1 MVSAALGYVQLSI
14 CSPST
19 PPLTGAGFPFGTD
32 PLGRDVLA
40 RVIIGGEISLKVGV
54 YSALGAVAIGIVMGL
69 ISGYYGGFVDMIVMR
84 FADVQ
89 LALPF
94 ILLAIT
100 FIAVIGGGLTNMII
114 LLIISQWVQYA
125 RLVRGSVLSL
135 RDREFILAAKAIGV
149 KDIRILFQHLLPN
162 LIGPVIVL
170 MTLNV
175 ANNILLESS
184 LTFLGLGVDP
194 VIPSW
199 GGMLAEGR
207 TYLQTAWWVSVF
219 PGLAILLTVLGLNL
233 LGDWLRDALDP
244 TGRTYFMNRPNS
256 TQVTTLLERTFPRTR
271 VPCWKHTPRRPIK
284 AICLRPGCLMMKP
297 SANERRLLSKRPGS
311 ALVFVVPTSR

>member
-1 MVSAALGYVQLSI
+1 MTAAIKTDKLKRFKNLEFILGILLVGGIGLAVIFSGWLFPGGGSELNLSHRL
-14 CSPST
+14 T
-19 PPLTGAGFPFGTD
+19 PPLVESVFPFGTD

-54 YSALGAVAIGIVMGL
+54 YSALGAVVVGIVMGL
-69 ISGYYGGFVDMIVMR
+69 VSGYYGGVLDIIVMR

-100 FIAVIGGGLTNMII
+100 FIAVIGGGLTNMIL

-135 RDREFILAAKAIGV
+135 RDREFILSAKAIGV
-149 KDIRILFQHLLPN
+149 KDVRILFQHLLPN

-244 TGRTYFMNRPNS
+244 TGRTS
-256 TQVTTLLERTFPRTR
+256 L
-271 VPCWKHTPRRPIK
+271 
-284 AICLRPGCLMMKP
+284 
-297 SANERRLLSKRPGS
+297 
-311 ALVFVVPTSR
+311 

>member
-1 MVSAALGYVQLSI
+1 MTAKAANTRFSRFRNLEFILGVLLAGGMCLAVLLSGVLFPGGADKI
-14 CSPST
+14 DLMARLTAPFVNWAH
-19 PPLTGAGFPFGTD
+19 PLGTD

-40 RVIIGGEISLKVGV
+40 RVVAGGKISLLVGFTSVAGAVVVGV
-54 YSALGAVAIGIVMGL
+54 VMGL
-69 ISGYYGGFVDMIVMR
+69 VSGYYRGFWDMLVMR

-100 FIAVIGGGLTNMII
+100 FIAIVGGGLTNTIV

-135 RDREFILAAKAIGV
+135 REREFIQSARAIGV
-149 KDIRILFQHLLPN
+149 RDVKILFQHLLPN

-194 VIPSW
+194 LIPSW
-199 GGMLAEGR
+199 GGMLADGR
-207 TYLQTAWWVSVF
+207 TYLQNAWWVSVF

-233 LGDWLRDALDP
+233 LGDWLRDSLDP
-244 TGRTYFMNRPNS
+244 TGRT
-256 TQVTTLLERTFPRTR
+256 
-271 VPCWKHTPRRPIK
+271 
-284 AICLRPGCLMMKP
+284 
-297 SANERRLLSKRPGS
+297 
-311 ALVFVVPTSR
+311 SR

>member
-1 MVSAALGYVQLSI
+1 MTAAIKTDKLKRFKNLEFILGVLLVGGIGLAVIFSGWLFPGGGSELNLAYRL
-14 CSPST
+14 T
-19 PPLTGAGFPFGTD
+19 PPLAEPGFPLGTD

-54 YSALGAVAIGIVMGL
+54 YSALGAVVIGIIMGL
-69 ISGYYGGFVDMIVMR
+69 VSGYYGGFLDIIVMR

-244 TGRTYFMNRPNS
+244 TGRTS
-256 TQVTTLLERTFPRTR
+256 L
-271 VPCWKHTPRRPIK
+271 
-284 AICLRPGCLMMKP
+284 
-297 SANERRLLSKRPGS
+297 
-311 ALVFVVPTSR
+311 

>member
-1 MVSAALGYVQLSI
+1 MSKITATADKVINKDFTLFKSLEFVLGFTLTAFMCILVLGSDLTFDGLADKVDLTARLLEPF
-14 CSPST
+14 SST
-19 PPLTGAGFPFGTD
+19 EHLFGTD

-40 RVIIGGEISLKVGV
+40 RVVAGGAVSLQVGFLSVFGAVIVGV
-54 YSALGAVAIGIVMGL
+54 IMGL
-69 ISGYYGGFVDMIVMR
+69 VSGYFRGFWDMFVMR

-100 FIAVIGGGLTNMII
+100 FIAIVGGGLTNMIV
-114 LLIISQWVQYA
+114 LLIVSQWVQYA

-135 RDREFILAAKAIGV
+135 RDREFIQSAQAIGV
-149 KDIRILFQHLLPN
+149 SDFNILFRHLLPN

-194 VIPSW
+194 LTPSW
-199 GGMLAEGR
+199 GGMLADGR
-207 TYLQTAWWVSVF
+207 TYIQTAWWVSLF

-233 LGDWLRDALDP
+233 LGDWLRDSLDP
-244 TGRTYFMNRPNS
+244 TG
-256 TQVTTLLERTFPRTR
+256 
-271 VPCWKHTPRRPIK
+271 K
-284 AICLRPGCLMMKP
+284 
-297 SANERRLLSKRPGS
+297 
-311 ALVFVVPTSR
+311 TSR